1 MNFKSFLLLFLFPVY
16 IYAECTCEESY
27 NTNDYN
33 KNQALK
39 FKFIAI
45 ASILVAGAVGI
56 CIPQFGKM
64 FESFSPESIV
74 FLVVKFF
81 AAGVILA
88 TGFVHVFPDANESL
102 ENPCL
107 GDKAWGFSLSEFC
120 RYVGRRGGDDGGNG
134 GYKRVT
140 SMLIH
145 KHPMAMQL
153 ARRKFYSAT
162 GLFRRA
168 AMVVEGDWDC
178 GGGGGGSEWV
188 GGGEG
193 FWCEVLEIGIII
205 HSVIIGISLGVS
217 THPKTI
223 KPLIAALSFHQMF
236 EGIGLGSC
244 ITEAKFK
251 VGTVATMLI
260 FFSLTTPIGI
270 AIGIGISN
278 TYDENSRVALI
289 IQGILNAASAG
300 ILICMA
306 LVDLIAVDF
315 MKSKVQTSA
324 RLQTLAFISILL
336 GLGCMSLLAKWA

>member
-1 MNFKSFLLLFLFPVY
+1 MNSKCFLLLFLFPVY

-27 NTNDYN
+27 NTNNYN

-39 FKFIAI
+39 FKLIAI

-64 FESFSPESIV
+64 FESFSPEGIV

-107 GDKAWGFSLSEFC
+107 GDKAWGDFPLANFVAMLAAVTVMLVET
-120 RYVGRRGGDDGGNG
+120 V
-134 GYKRVT
+134 VT
-140 SMLIH
+140 SIFNRLHYNNNVAELVHDEEKQEGNMH
-145 KHPMAMQL
+145 AHPQT
-153 ARRKFYSAT
+153 FHGHAT
-162 GLFRRA
+162 GS
-168 AMVVEGDWDC
+168 
-178 GGGGGGSEWV
+178 SEV
-188 GGGEG
+188 LLRHRIISQ
-193 FWCEVLEIGIII
+193 VLEIGIII

-236 EGIGLGSC
+236 EGMGLGSC

-260 FFSLTTPIGI
+260 LFSLTTPIGI

-278 TYDENSRVALI
+278 TYDENSQSALI

-300 ILICMA
+300 ILIYMA
-306 LVDLIAVDF
+306 LVDLLAVDF
-315 MKSKVQTSA
+315 MKSKVQTST